1 MLMVEAATPIANA
14 DPLCKLSLRDI
25 SARYAARSLSP
36 VDVVTAALDRAEAI
50 NPELNAFTLLDRDG
64 ALRAARQSEE
74 RWRMGEPAS
83 DIDGIPT
90 TIKDIVWVENWPIRH
105 GSLSTAATPCA
116 ADAPAVSRL
125 RVAGAAL
132 IGLTATPEFGWKAL
146 TDGPLSGTTRNPWD
160 PAITPGGSSGGAAVA
175 AATGA
180 GLLHLGTDG
189 GGSIRI
195 PCAFTGLTGLKPTYG
210 RVPAYP
216 VSSFGTLAHLGPMT
230 RRVDENFAMLKVMS
244 GRDDADWLQGVGSLP
259 ALTDERRSFA
269 SARIGYW
276 TEPPCG
282 RVDPEV
288 AAIVDKAVRRLEAI
302 GATIEP
308 IRLPGTDLLETFDT
322 LWFAGA
328 TTRVSALTP
337 DQRDRVDP
345 DLLQVIDTC
354 KGLTAVQYLKA
365 TSMRIEFAR
374 QMEEL
379 AARFDLIVSP
389 ATTIP
394 AFLVERAVPPG
405 SGYARW
411 PAWAG
416 FSFPRNMSQQ
426 PACVVPCGRTGG
438 GLPVGLQMSAA
449 RGRDATVMAYA
460 AAFEDVCPE
469 YFL

>member
-1 MLMVEAATPIANA
+1 MVEAATPIADA
-14 DPLCKLSLRDI
+14 DALCKLSLRDL
-25 SARYAARSLSP
+25 AAGYAARSLSP
-36 VDVVTAALDRAEAI
+36 VEVVTAALDRAEAI
-50 NPELNAFTLLDRDG
+50 NPQYNAFTLLDRDS

-74 RWRMGEPAS
+74 RWRTGEPAS
-83 DIDGIPT
+83 DIDGVPT
-90 TIKDIVWVENWPIRH
+90 TIKDIVWVEGWPVRF

-116 ADAPAVSRL
+116 TDAPSVSRL
-125 RVAGAAL
+125 RAAGAAL
-132 IGLTATPEFGWKAL
+132 IGLTTTPEFGWKAL
-146 TDGPLSGTTRNPWD
+146 TDGPLSGTTRNPWN
-160 PAITPGGSSGGAAVA
+160 PAMTPGGSSGGAAVA

-230 RRVDENFAMLKVMS
+230 RRVDDSLAMLKVMS
-244 GRDDADWLQGVGSLP
+244 GPDDADWLQGVGSLP
-259 ALTDERRSFA
+259 AMSGERRSFT

-276 TEPPCG
+276 FEPPCG
-282 RVDPEV
+282 RVEPEL
-288 AAIVDKAVRRLEAI
+288 ATIVDSAI
-302 GATIEP
+302 RQIESMGATIEP
-308 IRLPGTDLLETFDT
+308 VRLPRADLLEMFDA

-328 TTRVSALTP
+328 ETRISALTP
-337 DQRDRVDP
+337 DQRERVDP
-345 DLLQVIDTC
+345 DLLHAVAAC
-354 KGLTAVQYLKA
+354 EGLTAVQYLTA
-365 TSMRIEFAR
+365 TAARIEFAR

-394 AFLVERAVPPG
+394 AFPVERAVPPG

-411 PAWAG
+411 TEWAG
-416 FSFPRNMSQQ
+416 FSFPINMSQQ
-426 PACVVPCGRTGG
+426 PACVVPCGRTAG
-438 GLPVGLQMSAA
+438 GLPVGLQMIAR
-449 RGRDATVMAYA
+449 RGRDATVMAFA
-460 AAFEDVCPE
+460 AAFEDACPE